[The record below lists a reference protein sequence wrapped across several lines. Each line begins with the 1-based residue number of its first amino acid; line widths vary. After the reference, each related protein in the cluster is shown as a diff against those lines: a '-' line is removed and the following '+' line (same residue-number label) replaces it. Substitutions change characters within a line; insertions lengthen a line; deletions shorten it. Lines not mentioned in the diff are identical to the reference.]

1 MFDYV
6 LALYGLVCVGST
18 EKQVS
23 LFHWLVTL
31 ESPDSFSE
39 GRSLRLLD
47 YSHRLEWA
55 SASRCICWFIFQDAS
70 GTAVSLLMMMVWSFC
85 SWNCSN
91 SCIRERAFLQSDLHY
106 NFAWLHH
113 LEFAETMLLLSQAVA
128 PLYMADPDI
137 GHCWLSGSKILSMAT
152 TTQHSSKCRWFGWTA
167 ARVCFFVFDY
177 FFALL
182 LLFLK

>member
-1 MFDYV
+1 
-6 LALYGLVCVGST
+6 
-18 EKQVS
+18 
-23 LFHWLVTL
+23 
-31 ESPDSFSE
+31 
-39 GRSLRLLD
+39 
-47 YSHRLEWA
+47 
-55 SASRCICWFIFQDAS
+55 
-70 GTAVSLLMMMVWSFC
+70 MVWSFC

-152 TTQHSSKCRWFGWTA
+152 TTQHSSKCRDLDGQQLGYVFLFLIISLPCYC
-167 ARVCFFVFDY
+167 CFSNNYTVGVDTISGRSFEWEVEET
-177 FFALL
+177 
-182 LLFLK
+182 LLF